1 MKTQTNKNEQL
12 YVPNDAVELVWGSI
26 SKELKNKITLN
37 DLNII
42 IRMLLRFYDQT
53 GLIEHND
60 KTSENDSISL
70 SDTIDE
76 EITQHL
82 IIESARNNIN
92 LSEKDIQEILDG
104 EYEYLK
110 KIGVID
116 EENS

>member
-1 MKTQTNKNEQL
+1 MNPKTTKKEQL
-12 YVPNDAVELVWGSI
+12 YIPNDSVELVWGSI
-26 SKELKNKITLN
+26 SIELKNKITLN

-42 IRMLLRFYDQT
+42 IRLLLQFYDQT

-60 KTSENDSISL
+60 KAPENDPISL

-82 IIESARNNIN
+82 IKESARNKIN
-92 LSEKDIQEILDG
+92 LSEKDIEEILDG

-110 KIGVID
+110 KIGVI
-116 EENS
+116 EE